1 MISKITEKVIH
12 DQTQAFLDENKILHR
27 FQSEFR
33 KNFCTDSCLSYL
45 NNKTAPGF
53 ESGLYTGRILID
65 LQKAFDAINHETLI
79 NKMEYLGSSKD
90 VILWVKSYLSN
101 RKFKV
106 NLNKTFSE
114 PGKRLCGV
122 PQGSTSGPLF
132 FLLYINDMP
141 QAVK

>member
-1 MISKITEKVIH
+1 MIH